1 MLYEA
6 GERPS
11 DIAGQRR
18 RLEAMAAAPNQ
29 AMWLLELAGE
39 VQGFAA
45 LLGGG
50 LARNRHCALV
60 VMGLRSGAR
69 GQGWGERLLRTLI
82 ATARDLGIHRLEL
95 GVMAHNEVAHA
106 LYRKCGFVEEGVRR
120 QAYRLDEGYVDEIA
134 MGLLLPLAPRCWSG
148 ALDWGRLVG
157 KPSRQGGAHEGDIAA
172 LAGSLRCLVPGVGT
186 HTGEP
191 ALLRAGTP

>member
-1 MLYEA
+1 MIRMAGVEDAAVLDRFFGQLDRETRFMLYEA

-11 DIAGQRR
+11 DIEGQRR

-120 QAYRLDEGYVDEIA
+120 QAYRLDEGYVDEIS
-134 MGLLLPLAPRCWSG
+134 MGLWLPLDRP
-148 ALDWGRLVG
+148 
-157 KPSRQGGAHEGDIAA
+157 
-172 LAGSLRCLVPGVGT
+172 
-186 HTGEP
+186 
-191 ALLRAGTP
+191 

>member
-1 MLYEA
+1 MIRMAGVEDAAVLDRFFGQLDRETRFMLYEA

-45 LLGGG
+45 PLGGG
-50 LARNRHCALV
+50 RARNRHCALV
-60 VMGLRSGAR
+60 VMGLCSRAR

-120 QAYRLDEGYVDEIA
+120 QAYRLDEGYVDEIS
-134 MGLLLPLAPRCWSG
+134 MGLLLPLDRP
-148 ALDWGRLVG
+148 
-157 KPSRQGGAHEGDIAA
+157 
-172 LAGSLRCLVPGVGT
+172 
-186 HTGEP
+186 
-191 ALLRAGTP
+191 

>member
-1 MLYEA
+1 MIRMAGVEDAAALDSFFGQLDRETRFMLHEA

-50 LARNRHCALV
+50 LARNRHYALV
-60 VMGLRSGAR
+60 VMGLRSG
-69 GQGWGERLLRTLI
+69 
-82 ATARDLGIHRLEL
+82 
-95 GVMAHNEVAHA
+95 
-106 LYRKCGFVEEGVRR
+106 
-120 QAYRLDEGYVDEIA
+120 
-134 MGLLLPLAPRCWSG
+134 
-148 ALDWGRLVG
+148 
-157 KPSRQGGAHEGDIAA
+157 
-172 LAGSLRCLVPGVGT
+172 
-186 HTGEP
+186 
-191 ALLRAGTP
+191 RAGRDGGNGCCVP